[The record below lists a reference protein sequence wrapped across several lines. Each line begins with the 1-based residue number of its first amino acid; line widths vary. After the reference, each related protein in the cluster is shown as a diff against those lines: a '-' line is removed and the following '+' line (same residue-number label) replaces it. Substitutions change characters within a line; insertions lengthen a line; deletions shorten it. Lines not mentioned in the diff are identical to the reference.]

1 MSEVRSVRVEDA
13 SCWLPELRAGDVL
26 SLSGTVYTARDA
38 AHKKMFELLAA
49 GKSMPFPLEGAFLY
63 YAGPTPAPEG
73 RVCGSFGPTTSG
85 RMDAFA
91 PSLYRLGLKGTIGK
105 GGRSAEVVEAI
116 RETGGCYLIA
126 VGGAGAFYASRIV
139 SCDEI
144 AFPEL
149 GCESVKKLEFREFPL
164 TVAVD
169 ANGNDLFRAHS
180 EAAPPAGSPR
190 V

>member
-1 MSEVRSVRVEDA
+1 MGAQTRSVRVEEA
-13 SCWLPELRAGDVL
+13 SLWLPEVHAGDTV

-38 AHKKMFELLAA
+38 AHKKIMGLLEA
-49 GKSMPFPLEGAFLY
+49 GSPLPFPLEGAFVY

-73 RVCGSFGPTTSG
+73 RICGSFGPTTSG
-85 RMDAFA
+85 RMDGFA
-91 PSLYRLGLKGTIGK
+91 PALYRRGLKGTIGK
-105 GGRSAEVVEAI
+105 GGRSREVVDAI

-139 SCDEI
+139 KYEEI

-149 GCESVKKLEFREFPL
+149 GCESVKQLEFCEFPL

-169 ANGNDLFRAHS
+169 AFGNDLFKLP
-180 EAAPPAGSPR
+180 EA
-190 V
+190 

>member
-1 MSEVRSVRVEDA
+1 MAGQIRSLRVEEA
-13 SCWLPELRAGDVL
+13 SLWLPEVHAGDTI

-38 AHKKMFELLAA
+38 AHKKIMGLLEA
-49 GKSMPFPLEGAFLY
+49 GSPLPFPLEGAFVY

-73 RVCGSFGPTTSG
+73 KVCGSFGPTTSG
-85 RMDAFA
+85 RMDGFA
-91 PSLYRLGLKGTIGK
+91 PTLYRKGLKGTIGK
-105 GGRSAEVVEAI
+105 GGRSRDVVDAI
-116 RETGGCYLIA
+116 RETGGCDLIA

-139 SCDEI
+139 KYEEI

-149 GCESVKKLEFREFPL
+149 GCESVKRLEFCEFPL

-169 ANGNDLFRAHS
+169 ACGNDLFK
-180 EAAPPAGSPR
+180 SPG

>member
-1 MSEVRSVRVEDA
+1 MGAETLSVRVEEA
-13 SCWLPELRAGDVL
+13 ALWLPKVHAGDTIF
-26 SLSGTVYTARDA
+26 LSGTVYTARDA
-38 AHKKMFELLAA
+38 AHKKMQALLDA
-49 GKSMPFPLEGAFLY
+49 GSPLPFPLEGAFIY

-85 RMDAFA
+85 RMDGFA
-91 PSLYRLGLKGTIGK
+91 PTFYRLGLKGTIGK
-105 GGRSAEVVEAI
+105 GGRSREVVDAI

-139 SCDEI
+139 RYEEI

-149 GCESVKKLEFREFPL
+149 GCESVKRLEFRDFPL

-169 ANGNDLFRAHS
+169 SRGNDLFTRRA
-180 EAAPPAGSPR
+180 E
-190 V
+190 

>member
-1 MSEVRSVRVEDA
+1 MGTSPRPVRVEDA
-13 SCWLPELRAGDVL
+13 SLWLPDVRAGETV

-38 AHKKMFELLAA
+38 AHKKITALMDA
-49 GKSMPFPLEGAFLY
+49 GLPLPFPLEGAFVY

-85 RMDAFA
+85 RMDGFA
-91 PSLYRLGLKGTIGK
+91 PALYRRGLKGTIGK
-105 GGRSAEVVEAI
+105 GGRSREVVDAI

-126 VGGAGAFYASRIV
+126 VGGAGAFYASKIV
-139 SCDEI
+139 KYEEI

-149 GCESVKKLEFREFPL
+149 GCESVKRLEFRDFPL

-169 ANGNDLFRAHS
+169 AYGNDLFK
-180 EAAPPAGSPR
+180 SPGM
-190 V
+190 